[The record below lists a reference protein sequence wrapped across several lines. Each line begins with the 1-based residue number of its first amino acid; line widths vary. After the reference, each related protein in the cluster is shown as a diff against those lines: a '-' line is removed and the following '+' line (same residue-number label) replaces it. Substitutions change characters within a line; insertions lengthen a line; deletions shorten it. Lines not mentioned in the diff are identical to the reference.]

1 MRNLTVLLAT
11 GALTGTLFLAGC
23 QPPDEDDAKKA
34 ADDEET
40 VPHPPIEE
48 SRPGEETGAEQTG
61 GPADGSEEE
70 AGGGYESAQQPDA
83 AATGEDAATFT
94 DTRFR
99 IAVDYPESL
108 QQVSTEDGEAG
119 DAAQWHAFAD
129 GREGRRLLTLK
140 VPGEV
145 DARFQLGASRNTKA
159 LTHCKDLPEGVD
171 QESKQT
177 QTIDD
182 VAFTRF
188 DVTRTEGDQYTTIRS
203 YRATYTE
210 SCYAIDL
217 IARGSGGQ
225 GQAADRQTEAL
236 ETLQTVLDGVRFT
249 E

>member
-1 MRNLTVLLAT
+1 MRNLTVLLTT

-23 QPPDEDDAKKA
+23 QDN
-34 ADDEET
+34 EET

-48 SRPGEETGAEQTG
+48 SQPGGDTGDDQTG
-61 GPADGSEEE
+61 G
-70 AGGGYESAQQPDA
+70 GYQSAQKAGNA
-83 AATGEDAATFT
+83 ASGDDAATFS

-108 QQVSTEDGEAG
+108 QKVSAEDDQGGNAQ
-119 DAAQWHAFAD
+119 QWHAFAD
-129 GREGRRLLTLK
+129 GQEGQRLLTLK

-145 DARFQLGASRNTKA
+145 DARFQLGASRSTQA
-159 LTHCKDLPEGVD
+159 LSHCKDLPEGAD

-177 QTIDD
+177 LTIDE
-182 VAFTRF
+182 VPFARF
-188 DVTRTEGDQYTTIRS
+188 DTNQVSGDTYKTIRS

-217 IARGSGGQ
+217 IASGSGGQ
-225 GQAADRQTEAL
+225 GEAADRQTEAL

>member
-11 GALTGTLFLAGC
+11 GALTGTLFLVGC
-23 QPPDEDDAKKA
+23 QPPEEDDAKKG
-34 ADDEET
+34 ADNEET

-48 SRPGEETGAEQTG
+48 SQPGEETGAAQTG
-61 GPADGSEEE
+61 GPADGTEEE
-70 AGGGYESAQQPDA
+70 AGGGYESAQKPST
-83 AATGEDAATFT
+83 AATGDDATTFT

-108 QQVSTEDGEAG
+108 QKVSAEEGQEG
-119 DAAQWHAFAD
+119 QQWHAFAD
-129 GREGRRLLTLK
+129 GQEGQRLLTLK

-159 LTHCKDLPEGVD
+159 LTHCKDLPEGVT

-188 DVTRTEGDQYTTIRS
+188 DVTRTEGDSYTTIRS

-217 IARGSGGQ
+217 IASGSGGQ
-225 GQAADRQTEAL
+225 GEAANRQTEAL

>member
-11 GALTGTLFLAGC
+11 VALTGTLFLAGC
-23 QPPDEDDAKKA
+23 QPPDEDEARKEAK
-34 ADDEET
+34 DEET

-48 SRPGEETGAEQTG
+48 TRSGEDTGTDQPGGA
-61 GPADGSEEE
+61 ADGSEEE

-83 AATGEDAATFT
+83 AASGEDAATFT
-94 DTRFR
+94 DTQFR
-99 IAVDYPESL
+99 IEVEYPESL
-108 QQVSTEDGEAG
+108 QKVSAEDGKEG
-119 DAAQWHAFAD
+119 PQWHAFAD
-129 GREGRRLLTLK
+129 GQEGQRLLTLK

-159 LTHCKDLPEGVD
+159 LTHCKDLPEGVT

-217 IARGSGGQ
+217 IASGSGGQ
-225 GQAADRQTEAL
+225 GEAADRQTRAL

>member
-23 QPPDEDDAKKA
+23 QPPEEDDAKKE

-70 AGGGYESAQQPDA
+70 AGGGYESAQEEGQA
-83 AATGEDAATFT
+83 ASGEDAATYT
-94 DTRFR
+94 NEAFR
-99 IAVDYPESL
+99 VQVDYPESL
-108 QQVSTEDGEAG
+108 QKVSTDQGG
-119 DAAQWHAFAD
+119 DWHAFAGGQGD
-129 GREGRRLLTLK
+129 GQQLLVLK

-145 DARFQLGASRNTKA
+145 DARFQLGASRSTQA
-159 LTHCKDLPEGVD
+159 LSHCKDMPEGAD

-177 QTIDD
+177 LTIDE
-182 VAFTRF
+182 VPFARF
-188 DVTRTEGDQYTTIRS
+188 DTNQVNGDTYEIIRS

-217 IARGSGGQ
+217 IASGSGGQ
-225 GQAADRQTEAL
+225 GEAADRQTRAL
-236 ETLQTVLDGVRFT
+236 EELQTVLDGVSFT